1 MNKKLYINPPLLKRA
16 YDWRN
21 GPQPKNR
28 QELDEFFNSPAINL
42 VKDQICEM
50 GRRIYNKGYTDGN
63 GGNLSVRV
71 GKDLVLCTPTLC
83 CKGFMKREDICL
95 VDMNAGQLCGYRPR
109 TSEVKVHIAMMK
121 AAGMDACM
129 HCHPPHC
136 NAFLFAGIV
145 PPNGVNPEADIF
157 LSQIPLAPYAT
168 PGTDA
173 VAKTVSEAAKKSN
186 VVFMANHGIVCGG
199 RDIEEAEWFAENAD
213 AYCQV
218 LLLACLHGKPVRQL
232 GGIFVKDIRKIRQ
245 AMGLSV
251 DEKQPLYNT
260 HEFAGKSMIGI
271 LANDILADGKIDFD
285 ETDIL
290 LDFVRPLAK
299 AYGGKY
305 AVFCKTLEKTRAD
318 GKITQSE
325 SKRLAAQLK
334 ELAAEAYPDK

>member
-1 MNKKLYINPPLLKRA
+1 MDKKLYINPPLVNRA
-16 YDWRN
+16 YDWKK
-21 GPQPKNR
+21 GPQPKTR
-28 QELDEFFNSPAINL
+28 KELDRFFNSPTINR

-71 GKDLVLCTPTLC
+71 GEDLVLCTPTLC

-95 VDMNAGQLCGYRPR
+95 VDMSAGQLCGYRPR

-136 NAFLFAGIV
+136 NAFLFAGAV

-173 VAKTVSEAAKKSN
+173 IAKTVSEAAKKSN

-218 LLLACLHGKPVRQL
+218 LLLACLHRKPVQQL
-232 GGIFVKDIRKIRQ
+232 SEPFVKDIIGIRK

-251 DEKQPLYNT
+251 PKGQSLYNT
-260 HEFAGKSMIGI
+260 HMFAGKRMPM
-271 LANDILADGKIDFD
+271 A
-285 ETDIL
+285 
-290 LDFVRPLAK
+290 R
-299 AYGGKY
+299 
-305 AVFCKTLEKTRAD
+305 
-318 GKITQSE
+318 
-325 SKRLAAQLK
+325 SKRC
-334 ELAAEAYPDK
+334 